1 MYSIEKNNWFK
12 QIGTPVARSY
22 HTSILYKNR
31 FIITFGGMGSYDVSR
46 KCRGC
51 FNTVSLIDLTNFTNR
66 QLKMHNE
73 DTIEARR
80 SHSAVL
86 MSKNMVVFGGM
97 SSKKQFLG
105 DLVYLDLKELRWYH
119 KEFKTE
125 GK

>member
-1 MYSIEKNNWFK
+1 
-12 QIGTPVARSY
+12 
-22 HTSILYKNR
+22 
-31 FIITFGGMGSYDVSR
+31 MGSYDVSR

-119 KEFKTE
+119 KEFKAE

>member
-1 MYSIEKNNWFK
+1 
-12 QIGTPVARSY
+12 
-22 HTSILYKNR
+22 
-31 FIITFGGMGSYDVSR
+31 MGSYDISR

-51 FNTVSLIDLTNFTNR
+51 FNTVSLIDLANFTNR